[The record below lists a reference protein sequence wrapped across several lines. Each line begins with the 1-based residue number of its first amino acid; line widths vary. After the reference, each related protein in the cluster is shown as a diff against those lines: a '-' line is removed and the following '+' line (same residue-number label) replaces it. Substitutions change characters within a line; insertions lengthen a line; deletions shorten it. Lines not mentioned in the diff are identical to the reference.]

1 MSFEEWFWGPFNASY
16 PHHPPRHFAVAAA
29 VSVAGESGLNS
40 DGKSSMILSWTPWG
54 CRFRLGCWAEFPG
67 KAFQLIFPF
76 LGRKL
81 SNTQQFPTLWE
92 KMQENSVYSSKLPC
106 LISGLAPGP
115 SSQDPVSKNPADSI
129 IQKPHSTVKVG
140 FHRSS
145 GWFLAIFWLWVKSR
159 VAYTTKN
166 CCLVAGQWCF
176 CSSKYQ
182 WIAGFF

>member
-1 MSFEEWFWGPFNASY
+1 
-16 PHHPPRHFAVAAA
+16 
-29 VSVAGESGLNS
+29 
-40 DGKSSMILSWTPWG
+40 MILRSLQCFLSSSSTSALCSCRCCFCRWRIWPQQRRQVFNDPILNALGLPFQTRLLGRVPWQG
-54 CRFRLGCWAEFPG
+54 FPVD
-67 KAFQLIFPF
+67 LPVP
-76 LGRKL
+76 GRKL